1 MSDQTNMP
9 LPPKWSRTTIG
20 VVIEDKVPQN
30 GPSGDDTFT
39 YVDIGGIENST
50 KRIVDPKLL
59 SVGEAPSRAKQVLAA
74 DDVLVSMT
82 RPNLN
87 AVAKVPAELDGAIGS
102 TGFHVLRTKI
112 IEPSWLYY
120 TVQSNDFVH
129 AMCQVVQG
137 ALYPAVRPRDIRSY
151 GLPIPP
157 LNEQRRIVDKIEE
170 LFSDL
175 DAGVA
180 ALTRAKANLKRYRAS
195 VLKAAVEGHLT
206 AAWRAE
212 HPGTEPASAL
222 LARIL
227 TERRQKWE
235 ADQLA
240 KFTAAGKSPPK
251 NWKDKYAEPSP
262 PDTTNLPDL
271 PDGWCW
277 ATMEQISSYQRN
289 GYFQSPDGA
298 TSGTPILRIN
308 AVRPM
313 KVDLAESRFLSSL
326 KGQVDDYFIENGD
339 LLFTRYNGSVELLGV
354 AGMVRG
360 CTERI
365 LHPDKLIRVKLV
377 DSDTMPSYV
386 EIAANVG
393 ESRKHMAG
401 RARTTAGQTGISGGD
416 VREMPIP
423 VATLAEQRLIVQE
436 VAERLSQ
443 IDAGLAQV
451 EHGLLRAARLRQSIL
466 KQAFEGNLVPQD
478 PTDEPASVLLERL
491 RASQSPHECNG
502 SVTKP
507 VKSRGRRSKAE
518 LTKRST
524 GE

>member
-212 HPGTEPASAL
+212 HPGTEDNEL
-222 LARIL
+222 EL
-227 TERRQKWE
+227 EFRRVCDGMNYTAKKFNFEIVFPGKQINSTGL
-235 ADQLA
+235 QLA
-240 KFTAAGKSPPK
+240 DLTARPIGRFVMNPDQA
-251 NWKDKYAEPSP
+251 NRAYAIIEKKLDRAPS
-262 PDTTNLPDL
+262 
-271 PDGWCW
+271 
-277 ATMEQISSYQRN
+277 
-289 GYFQSPDGA
+289 
-298 TSGTPILRIN
+298 
-308 AVRPM
+308 
-313 KVDLAESRFLSSL
+313 
-326 KGQVDDYFIENGD
+326 
-339 LLFTRYNGSVELLGV
+339 GSVDG
-354 AGMVRG
+354 
-360 CTERI
+360 
-365 LHPDKLIRVKLV
+365 
-377 DSDTMPSYV
+377 Y
-386 EIAANVG
+386 
-393 ESRKHMAG
+393 
-401 RARTTAGQTGISGGD
+401 
-416 VREMPIP
+416 
-423 VATLAEQRLIVQE
+423 
-436 VAERLSQ
+436 
-443 IDAGLAQV
+443 GLK
-451 EHGLLRAARLRQSIL
+451 IY
-466 KQAFEGNLVPQD
+466 P
-478 PTDEPASVLLERL
+478 
-491 RASQSPHECNG
+491 
-502 SVTKP
+502 
-507 VKSRGRRSKAE
+507 
-518 LTKRST
+518 
-524 GE
+524 